1 LLTGSAHP
9 AIAGN
14 DEICSGARRAFTR
27 STCHTRPAFPTCDE
41 AFYWAEIL
49 SGVLEPQNLSSNGD
63 VLPFNGASVAWKKL
77 P

>member
-1 LLTGSAHP
+1 MMKSVPAHAGLSPDRP
-9 AIAGN
+9 AK
-14 DEICSGARRAFTR
+14 
-27 STCHTRPAFPTCDE
+27 RPAFPTCDE